1 MRCYLSLHYVH
12 LPRANAASSDSG
24 LPLTQIS
31 FHPGVAWLRTVC
43 LALLLALV
51 AGTVRADDD
60 DQSGGAQD
68 IPYQTVFPA
77 ADSMGSFGGQP
88 PAAPVYHDRVLI
100 GYLFLTDQILPIPGY
115 SGKPITT
122 LVGLGAHGVITGVK
136 ILRHQEPILAVG
148 VRPEHLQGFIDQF
161 TGLSATQRVQ
171 VGGQREGY
179 VSIDAISGATITTMV
194 LNAAITRSAHLVAES
209 RGLLGADLRARAGNA
224 GQAKQPIWVAAWQER
239 RVQIGV
245 LGTALLLLTLILVFQ
260 DWLARHPSFLL
271 YVRDGYLV
279 FTVLF
284 IGWYTLAQLSVVN
297 VLTFVGAIMHDFQ
310 WDSFL
315 IDPMMFILWAFVAM
329 TLLLWGRG
337 VYCGWLCPFGALQE
351 LVNQF
356 GRRMKIKQYEF
367 PPVVHER
374 LWALKYVILIALFGV
389 SLQSIG
395 QVLPYIEIEPFKTAI
410 TLRFQREWGYVLYAG
425 VLVFISL
432 FNRKFYCKYLC
443 PLGAALAFPARLR
456 LFDWLRRYKECGRPC
471 QICATDC
478 EVQAIKPTG
487 EINANECHYCLDCQV
502 NYYNAMKCPPLAD
515 KRRRRERAGRA
526 REVVKGMEDSV
537 GFPIMDQI
545 DVNFERRVVPERKS
559 RDESP

>member
-1 MRCYLSLHYVH
+1 MRRYCDALSVFW
-12 LPRANAASSDSG
+12 RA
-24 LPLTQIS
+24 L
-31 FHPGVAWLRTVC
+31 C
-43 LALLLALV
+43 LALLSALLV
-51 AGTVRADDD
+51 GSVCAEDEDSNAPGRIPFQSVVPQADAMGAF
-60 DQSGGAQD
+60 SGD
-68 IPYQTVFPA
+68 PA
-77 ADSMGSFGGQP
+77 AA
-88 PAAPVYHDRVLI
+88 PAYRDHVLI
-100 GYLFLTDQILPIPGY
+100 GYLFLTDQILPMPGY

-122 LVGLGAHGVITGVK
+122 LVGLDTYGVITGVN

-161 TGLSATQRVQ
+161 IGIAAGERVQ
-171 VGGQREGY
+171 VGGERAGY
-179 VSIDAISGATITTMV
+179 VSLDGISGATITSMV
-194 LNAAITRSAHLVAES
+194 LNATITRAAHRVAES
-209 RGLLGADLRARAGNA
+209 RGLPDAESRRLAGAATQEH
-224 GQAKQPIWVAAWQER
+224 QAVWVTAWQER
-239 RVQIGV
+239 RVRIAILV
-245 LGTALLLLTLILVFQ
+245 TALLLLSLILIFQ
-260 DWLARHPSFLL
+260 DWLARHPSLLL

-284 IGWYTLAQLSVVN
+284 IGGYALAQLSVVN
-297 VLTFVGAIMHDFQ
+297 VLTFTNALRHDFQ
-310 WDSFL
+310 WGSFL
-315 IDPMMFILWAFVAM
+315 IDPMMFILWAFVAV

-356 GRRMKIKQYEF
+356 GRRMKIKQLEF

-374 LWALKYVILIALFGV
+374 LWALKYVILLALFGM

-395 QVLPYIEIEPFKTAI
+395 QVLPYIEIEPFKTAV

-425 VLVFISL
+425 ALIFISL

-471 QICATDC
+471 QICATEC

-502 NYYNAMKCPPLAD
+502 TFYNAHKCPPLAA
-515 KRRRRERAGRA
+515 KRKRRERADRA
-526 REVVKGMEDSV
+526 
-537 GFPIMDQI
+537 GFPILSQV
-545 DVNFERRVVPERKS
+545 DVPFERHVKADNMSGENS
-559 RDESP
+559 E

>member
-1 MRCYLSLHYVH
+1 MIR
-12 LPRANAASSDSG
+12 
-24 LPLTQIS
+24 
-31 FHPGVAWLRTVC
+31 PGTHFTVAWLRTAC
-43 LALLLALV
+43 LALLLSILA
-51 AGTVRADDD
+51 
-60 DQSGGAQD
+60 GGACADADEQEGGVHD
-68 IPYQTVFPA
+68 IPYQAVFPT
-77 ADSMGSFGGQP
+77 ADSMGDFGGQP
-88 PAAPVYHDRVLI
+88 VAAPVYHAHVLI

-122 LVGLGAHGVITGVK
+122 LVGLDTHGVITGVK
-136 ILRHQEPILAVG
+136 ILHHQEPILAVG
-148 VRPEHLQGFIDQF
+148 VRPENLQRFIDQF
-161 TGLSATQRVQ
+161 TGISAAQRVQ

-194 LNAAITRSAHLVAES
+194 LNAAITRSAHRVAES
-209 RGLLGADLRARAGNA
+209 RGLLGADLRQTTADAARD
-224 GQAKQPIWVAAWQER
+224 KQPIWAAAWQQR

-245 LGTALLLLTLILVFQ
+245 LVTALLLLSLILIFQ

-297 VLTFVGAIMHDFQ
+297 VLTFVGAIMHDFR
-310 WDSFL
+310 WGSFL

-356 GRRMKIKQYEF
+356 GRRMKIKQREL
-367 PPVVHER
+367 PAVVHER

-410 TLRFQREWGYVLYAG
+410 TMRFQREWAYVLYAG

-471 QICATDC
+471 QICATEC
-478 EVQAIKPTG
+478 EVQAIKSTG

-502 NYYNAMKCPPLAD
+502 SYYNDRKCPPLAD
-515 KRRRRERAGRA
+515 KRKRRERAGRA
-526 REVVKGMEDSV
+526 REVVKGMEDSS
-537 GFPIMDQI
+537 GFPIMEQ
-545 DVNFERRVVPERKS
+545 VEVKFERRVVPQKPSHDAE
-559 RDESP
+559 P

>member
-1 MRCYLSLHYVH
+1 MTRPPTH
-12 LPRANAASSDSG
+12 L
-24 LPLTQIS
+24 T
-31 FHPGVAWLRTVC
+31 VAWLRTVC
-43 LALLLALV
+43 LALLLSVL
-51 AGTVRADDD
+51 AGGACADDD
-60 DQSGGAQD
+60 EQTGDVQD
-68 IPYQTVFPA
+68 IPYQAVFPA
-77 ADSMGSFGGQP
+77 ADSMGAFSGQP
-88 PAAPVYHDRVLI
+88 AAAPVYHDHVLI

-122 LVGLGAHGVITGVK
+122 LVGLDAHGVITGVR
-136 ILRHQEPILAVG
+136 ILHHQEPILAVG
-148 VRPEHLQGFIDQF
+148 VRPEHLQRFIDQF
-161 TGLSATQRVQ
+161 IGISAAQRVQ

-179 VSIDAISGATITTMV
+179 VSVDAISGATITTMV

-209 RGLLGADLRARAGNA
+209 RGLLGADVRGITTKSPPD
-224 GQAKQPIWVAAWQER
+224 KQPIWIAAWQER

-245 LGTALLLLTLILVFQ
+245 LVTALLLLSLILIFQ

-297 VLTFVGAIMHDFQ
+297 VLTFVGAIMHDFE
-310 WDSFL
+310 WGSFL

-356 GRRMKIKQYEF
+356 GRRMKIKQREL

-395 QVLPYIEIEPFKTAI
+395 HVLPYIEIEPFKTAI
-410 TLRFQREWGYVLYAG
+410 TMRFQREWGYVLYAG

-471 QICATDC
+471 QICATEC
-478 EVQAIKPTG
+478 EVQAIKSTG

-502 NYYNAMKCPPLAD
+502 NYYNDKKCPPLVD
-515 KRRRRERAGRA
+515 KRKRRERAGRA
-526 REVVKGMEDSV
+526 REVVKGMEDSM
-537 GFPIMDQI
+537 GFPIMGQV
-545 DVNFERRVVPERKS
+545 DVKFERRVVPEQPP
-559 RDESP
+559 RDETS

>member
-1 MRCYLSLHYVH
+1 MIQPIIH
-12 LPRANAASSDSG
+12 L
-24 LPLTQIS
+24 T
-31 FHPGVAWLRTVC
+31 VAWLRTVFM
-43 LALLLALV
+43 ALLLSVL
-51 AGTVRADDD
+51 AGGACADDD
-60 DQSGGAQD
+60 EQTSGAQD
-68 IPYQTVFPA
+68 IPYQSVFPA
-77 ADSMGSFGGQP
+77 ADSMGAFGGQP
-88 PAAPVYHDRVLI
+88 AAAPVYHDHVLT
-100 GYLFLTDQILPIPGY
+100 GYLLLTDQILPIPGY

-122 LVGLGAHGVITGVK
+122 LVGLDAHGVIVGVK
-136 ILRHQEPILAVG
+136 ILHHQEPILAVG
-148 VRPEHLQGFIDQF
+148 VRPEHLQRFIDQF
-161 TGLSATQRVQ
+161 NGISAAQRVQ

-179 VSIDAISGATITTMV
+179 VSVDAISGATITTMV
-194 LNAAITRSAHLVAES
+194 LNAAITRSAHLVAKS
-209 RGLLGADLRARAGNA
+209 RGLLGADVRGTVGNSS
-224 GQAKQPIWVAAWQER
+224 QDKQPIWVAAWQQR

-245 LGTALLLLTLILVFQ
+245 LVTALLALSLILIFQ

-279 FTVLF
+279 FTLLF

-297 VLTFVGAIMHDFQ
+297 VLTFVGAIMHDFK
-310 WDSFL
+310 WGSFL

-356 GRRMKIKQYEF
+356 GRRMKIKQREL

-374 LWALKYVILIALFGV
+374 LWALKYVILIVLFGV

-410 TLRFQREWGYVLYAG
+410 TMRFQREWGYVLYAG

-471 QICATDC
+471 QICATEC
-478 EVQAIKPTG
+478 EVQAIKSTG

-502 NYYNAMKCPPLAD
+502 NYYNDRKCPPLAD
-515 KRRRRERAGRA
+515 KRKRQERAGRA
-526 REVVKGMEDSV
+526 REVVKGMEDSM
-537 GFPIMDQI
+537 GFPIMGQV
-545 DVNFERRVVPERKS
+545 DVKFERRVVPAQPP
-559 RDESP
+559 RDAEP

>member
-1 MRCYLSLHYVH
+1 LIQPSTRS
-12 LPRANAASSDSG
+12 
-24 LPLTQIS
+24 T
-31 FHPGVAWLRTVC
+31 VAWLRTVC
-43 LALLLALV
+43 LALLLSVL
-51 AGTVRADDD
+51 AGGACADDD
-60 DQSGGAQD
+60 EPAGGAHD
-68 IPYQTVFPA
+68 IPYQAVSPT
-77 ADSMGSFGGQP
+77 ADSMGAFSGQP
-88 PAAPVYHDRVLI
+88 AAAPVYNDHVLI
-100 GYLFLTDQILPIPGY
+100 GYLFLTDQVLPIPGY

-122 LVGLGAHGVITGVK
+122 LVGLDAHGVITGVK

-148 VRPEHLQGFIDQF
+148 VRPEHLQRFIDQF
-161 TGLSATQRVQ
+161 IGISAAQRVQ
-171 VGGQREGY
+171 VGGKREGY

-209 RGLLGADLRARAGNA
+209 RGLLGADLRGTM
-224 GQAKQPIWVAAWQER
+224 GKSPQDKQPIWVAAWQER

-245 LGTALLLLTLILVFQ
+245 LVTALLLLSLILIFQ

-279 FTVLF
+279 FTLLF

-297 VLTFVGAIMHDFQ
+297 VLTFVAAIMHDFQ
-310 WDSFL
+310 WGSFL

-351 LVNQF
+351 LVNQL
-356 GRRMKIKQYEF
+356 GRRMKIKQLEL
-367 PPVVHER
+367 PAVVHER

-410 TLRFQREWGYVLYAG
+410 TLRFQREWTYVLYAG

-471 QICATDC
+471 QICATEC
-478 EVQAIKPTG
+478 EVQAIKSTG

-502 NYYNAMKCPPLAD
+502 NYYNDSKCPPLAD

-526 REVVKGMEDSV
+526 REVVKGLEDSF
-537 GFPIMDQI
+537 GFPIMGQV
-545 DVNFERRVVPERKS
+545 DVKFERRVVPERQS
-559 RDESP
+559 RDETP

>member
-1 MRCYLSLHYVH
+1 MIQPNTH
-12 LPRANAASSDSG
+12 LV
-24 LPLTQIS
+24 I
-31 FHPGVAWLRTVC
+31 AWLRTVC
-43 LALLLALV
+43 LALLLSVL
-51 AGTVRADDD
+51 AGGACADDD
-60 DQSGGAQD
+60 EPAGGAHD
-68 IPYQTVFPA
+68 IPYQAVFPT
-77 ADSMGSFGGQP
+77 ADSMGAFSGQP
-88 PAAPVYHDRVLI
+88 VAAPVYREHVLI

-122 LVGLGAHGVITGVK
+122 LVGLDARGVITGVK
-136 ILRHQEPILAVG
+136 ILHHQEPILAVG
-148 VRPEHLQGFIDQF
+148 VRPEHLQRFIDQF
-161 TGLSATQRVQ
+161 AGISAAQRVQ
-171 VGGQREGY
+171 VGGTREGY

-194 LNAAITRSAHLVAES
+194 LNAAITRSAHRVAES
-209 RGLLGADLRARAGNA
+209 RGLIGVDPRQTTADAARD
-224 GQAKQPIWVAAWQER
+224 KQPIWVAAWQQR

-245 LGTALLLLTLILVFQ
+245 LVTALLLLSLILIFQ

-284 IGWYTLAQLSVVN
+284 IGWYTLAQLSVIN
-297 VLTFVGAIMHDFQ
+297 VLTFVAAIMRDFQ
-310 WDSFL
+310 WGSFL

-356 GRRMKIKQYEF
+356 GRRVKIKQLEL
-367 PPVVHER
+367 PAVVHER

-410 TLRFQREWGYVLYAG
+410 TMRFQREWTYVLYAG

-471 QICATDC
+471 QICATEC
-478 EVQAIKPTG
+478 EVQAIKSTG

-502 NYYNAMKCPPLAD
+502 NYYNDRKCPPLTD
-515 KRRRRERAGRA
+515 KRKRHERAGRA

-537 GFPIMDQI
+537 GLPIMGQV
-545 DVNFERRVVPERKS
+545 DVKFERRVVPGKQP
-559 RDESP
+559 RDNRP